1 MINLELKTSL
11 ATEEVR
17 DRLKKVFG
25 KEGLGLDLTEDS
37 ADCLNF
43 KGSGGFVNAVLCTD
57 EGKTKIE
64 LSTQEW
70 DKQVKD
76 FASSLPR

>member
-1 MINLELKTSL
+1 MINLEVKTSL
-11 ATEEVR
+11 TIE
-17 DRLKKVFG
+17 DLSNRLKAVFG
-25 KEGLGLDLTEDS
+25 KEGLGLDLVEDS

-43 KGSGGFVNAVLCTD
+43 KGSGGFVNAVICAE

-76 FASSLPR
+76 FVSHLPR

>member
-1 MINLELKTSL
+1 MINLEVKTSL
-11 ATEEVR
+11 AVEEVSN
-17 DRLKKVFG
+17 RLKRVFG
-25 KEGLGLDLTEDS
+25 KEGLGLDLVEDS

-43 KGSGGFVNAVLCTD
+43 KGSGGFVNAVICAD

-76 FASSLPR
+76 FASNLPR